1 MGRTARRVA
10 LGWNTD
16 ARVDVTETT
25 ALPRLLTL
33 MGSGETSPTMVK
45 VHRSILERLGPRPV
59 PAVLLDTPFGFQE
72 NADELSIR
80 VKNYF
85 HESLQTVIAN
95 ASGIDPER
103 REVDDERF
111 INEQLTLN
119 IRKARY
125 VFSGPGSPTF
135 ALRKWEST
143 IVPQLLVEKLRE
155 GGAITFASA
164 AALTLGALTVPVYE
178 IYKVGEDPH
187 WLPGLNV
194 MIEAGLNVAV
204 IPHYNNAEGG
214 THDTRF
220 CYLGER
226 RLKVLEEQMPSDCF
240 VLGIDEHTSCAVD
253 LDSGIV
259 TVGGIGLLSIRKN
272 GNTTTFESGQV
283 LSIDQLIDAAFGNNV
298 ASRSPSPSLT
308 HQETSAVADQEHALL
323 LDVVQRSEGSFQHA
337 LGDNNAPD
345 ATAIILELEQ
355 SIHDWSSDAAGQD
368 EMARS
373 RASLRSMIT
382 EFGQIAVQGL
392 EDPVKRVAP
401 FVGMLIAL
409 RTRAR
414 ADRRFQEADN
424 IRDQLL
430 EIGIE
435 LRDSAEATTWTLK
448 RAN

>member
-1 MGRTARRVA
+1 VGRAPRRVA
-10 LGWNTD
+10 LGWDTKAGAHVSSEN
-16 ARVDVTETT
+16 

-72 NADELSIR
+72 NANELSIR

-85 HESLQTVIAN
+85 DESLQTIIAN
-95 ASGIDPER
+95 ASGIDPEHR
-103 REVDDERF
+103 TVDDERF

-119 IRKARY
+119 IRHARY
-125 VFSGPGSPTF
+125 VFSGPGSPTY
-135 ALRKWEST
+135 ALRKWENT
-143 IVPQLLVEKLRE
+143 IVPQLLTEKLRE

-194 MIEAGLNVAV
+194 TLEGGLKVAV

-226 RLKVLEEQMPSDCF
+226 RLQLLEEQMPEDYF
-240 VLGIDEHTSCAVD
+240 VLGIDEHTSCMID
-253 LDSGIV
+253 LDSGLV
-259 TVGGIGLLSIRKN
+259 TVGGIGLVSVRKS
-272 GNTTTFESGQV
+272 GHTTTYTSGANLTV
-283 LSIDQLIDAAFGNNV
+283 DQLIDTAMSGRTPSNISVSPKTETTPAAPE
-298 ASRSPSPSLT
+298 R
-308 HQETSAVADQEHALL
+308 ERALL
-323 LDVVQRSEGSFQHA
+323 LDLVQEAEQSFQTA
-337 LGDNNAPD
+337 VSANNAPD
-345 ATAIILELEQ
+345 ATAIILDLEQ
-355 SIHDWSSDAAGQD
+355 SIHDWSSDSAGQD

-382 EFGQIAVQGL
+382 EFGKIAVQGL
-392 EDPVKRVAP
+392 EDPAMRIAP
-401 FVGMLIAL
+401 YIELLI
-409 RTRAR
+409 TRRSLAR
-414 ADRRFQEADN
+414 ANRRFEEADE

-430 EIGIE
+430 AIGIE
-435 LRDSAEATTWTLK
+435 LRDSAEKTTWTIGS
-448 RAN
+448 AS

>member
-1 MGRTARRVA
+1 
-10 LGWNTD
+10 
-16 ARVDVTETT
+16 
-25 ALPRLLTL
+25 

-85 HESLQTVIAN
+85 QESLQTVISN

-103 REVDDERF
+103 REDGDERF

-119 IRKARY
+119 IRRARY

-194 MIEAGLNVAV
+194 TAEAGLNIAV

-226 RLKVLEEQMPSDCF
+226 RLQILEEQMPPECF
-240 VLGIDEHTSCAVD
+240 VLGIDEHTSCSID
-253 LDSGIV
+253 LDSGLV
-259 TVGGIGLLSIRKN
+259 TIGGIGLVSIRKK
-272 GNTTTFESGQV
+272 GSTTTFASGEV
-283 LSIDQLIDAAFGNNV
+283 LSVDQLIDTAFGNIDSSHST
-298 ASRSPSPSLT
+298 APSFAGKTIDAKAGSE
-308 HQETSAVADQEHALL
+308 QALL
-323 LDVVQRSEGSFQHA
+323 LDVVQLSEGSFRHA
-337 LGDNNAPD
+337 LVGNNAPD
-345 ATAIILELEQ
+345 ATSIILELEQ

-392 EDPVKRVAP
+392 EDPSTRVAP
-401 FVGMLIAL
+401 FVEMLIAL

-414 ADRRFQEADN
+414 ADRRFAEADE

-430 EIGIE
+430 GVGVE
-435 LRDSAEATTWTLK
+435 LRDSPEGTTWTL
-448 RAN
+448 ASAI

>member
-1 MGRTARRVA
+1 MSK
-10 LGWNTD
+10 TD
-16 ARVDVTETT
+16 

-33 MGSGETSPTMVK
+33 MGSGETAPTMVK

-85 HESLQTVIAN
+85 LESLQTVIIN
-95 ASGIDPER
+95 ASGIDPEHQGH
-103 REVDDERF
+103 DDDRF
-111 INEQLTLN
+111 VNEQLTLN
-119 IRKARY
+119 IRRARY
-125 VFSGPGSPTF
+125 VFSGPGSPTY
-135 ALRKWEST
+135 ALRKWQDT
-143 IVPQLLVEKLRE
+143 IVPQLLVEKLRD

-164 AALTLGALTVPVYE
+164 AALTLGALTTPVYE
-178 IYKVGEDPH
+178 IYKVGEDPS
-187 WLPGLNV
+187 WFPGLNL
-194 MIEAGLNVAV
+194 MAEAGLNVAV

-226 RLKVLEEQMPSDCF
+226 RLQILEEQMPSECF
-240 VLGIDEHTSCAVD
+240 VLGIDEHTSCAIA
-253 LDSGIV
+253 LDSGLV

-272 GNTTTFESGQV
+272 GTTTTFASGEV
-283 LSIDQLIDAAFGNNV
+283 LSIDQLIDTAFGKNV
-298 ASRSPSPSLT
+298 ASHSPPPPRQDFELSSVDDG
-308 HQETSAVADQEHALL
+308 ERALL
-323 LDVVQRSEGSFQHA
+323 LDVVQKAETTFQDAVARS
-337 LGDNNAPD
+337 NAPD
-345 ATAIILELEQ
+345 ATATILELEQ

-373 RASLRSMIT
+373 RASLRSMVA

-401 FVGMLIAL
+401 FVELLIVL
-409 RTRAR
+409 RARAR
-414 ADRRFQEADN
+414 ADRRFHEADE

-430 EIGIE
+430 EIGVE
-435 LRDSAEATTWTLK
+435 LRDSVEATSWTFK
-448 RAN
+448 GAS